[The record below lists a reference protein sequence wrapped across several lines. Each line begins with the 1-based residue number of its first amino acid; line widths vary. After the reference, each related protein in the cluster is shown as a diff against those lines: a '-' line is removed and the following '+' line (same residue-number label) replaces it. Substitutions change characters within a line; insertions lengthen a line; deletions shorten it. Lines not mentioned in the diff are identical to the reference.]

1 MKDFRAV
8 KTELACYAVIIF
20 AAFLMGFAI
29 KNLYDPVNLVT
40 GGVSGMA
47 IIFKSLFDI
56 PLWLTNTL
64 LNIPLF
70 LAAWRLKGW
79 NFIKRT
85 FIATVSL
92 SVSLYVLP
100 EMTIAGDDIF
110 LSVLFGGILSGVGTG
125 ILFAVHA
132 TTGGTDMLAALLHLK
147 IRQYSVSQI
156 MQVLD
161 AMVVLAGASV
171 FGLGSALYAMI
182 AIYAVCRVSDGILDG
197 LNFSKLAII
206 ISERSKEIA
215 GSIMKNMERGVT
227 AVRSVGMYSGTER
240 DMLFCVVPRKEIVWL
255 RDIVREYDKQAFL
268 IVSDVKEVFGEGF
281 IEDISSK

>member
-40 GGVSGMA
+40 GGVSGVA

-100 EMTIAGDDIF
+100 EM
-110 LSVLFGGILSGVGTG
+110 
-125 ILFAVHA
+125 
-132 TTGGTDMLAALLHLK
+132 M
-147 IRQYSVSQI
+147 
-156 MQVLD
+156 
-161 AMVVLAGASV
+161 
-171 FGLGSALYAMI
+171 
-182 AIYAVCRVSDGILDG
+182 
-197 LNFSKLAII
+197 
-206 ISERSKEIA
+206 
-215 GSIMKNMERGVT
+215 
-227 AVRSVGMYSGTER
+227 
-240 DMLFCVVPRKEIVWL
+240 
-255 RDIVREYDKQAFL
+255 
-268 IVSDVKEVFGEGF
+268 
-281 IEDISSK
+281 

>member
-40 GGVSGMA
+40 GGVSGVA

-100 EMTIAGDDIF
+100 EMRTS
-110 LSVLFGGILSGVGTG
+110 LYRC
-125 ILFAVHA
+125 FAA
-132 TTGGTDMLAALLHLK
+132 SIDFAA
-147 IRQYSVSQI
+147 
-156 MQVLD
+156 
-161 AMVVLAGASV
+161 
-171 FGLGSALYAMI
+171 
-182 AIYAVCRVSDGILDG
+182 
-197 LNFSKLAII
+197 FSFNGEI
-206 ISERSKEIA
+206 IS
-215 GSIMKNMERGVT
+215 
-227 AVRSVGMYSGTER
+227 
-240 DMLFCVVPRKEIVWL
+240 PRK
-255 RDIVREYDKQAFL
+255 
-268 IVSDVKEVFGEGF
+268 G
-281 IEDISSK
+281 ISSYLPSAPLQGARICLQPCFI

>member
-40 GGVSGMA
+40 GGVSGVA

-110 LSVLFGGILSGVGTG
+110 LSALFGGILSGVGTG

-147 IRQYSVSQI
+147 IRLKFHLIRGTLHRLLSSHTMLIPVQI
-156 MQVLD
+156 QKHLPVLPLHQGP
-161 AMVVLAGASV
+161 A
-171 FGLGSALYAMI
+171 
-182 AIYAVCRVSDGILDG
+182 
-197 LNFSKLAII
+197 
-206 ISERSKEIA
+206 
-215 GSIMKNMERGVT
+215 
-227 AVRSVGMYSGTER
+227 
-240 DMLFCVVPRKEIVWL
+240 
-255 RDIVREYDKQAFL
+255 
-268 IVSDVKEVFGEGF
+268 
-281 IEDISSK
+281 

>member
-8 KTELACYAVIIF
+8 KTELTCYAVIIL

-40 GGVSGMA
+40 GGVSGVA

-100 EMTIAGDDIF
+100 EMTIGGDDVF
-110 LSVLFGGILSGVGTG
+110 LSALFGGILSGVGTG

-171 FGLGSALYAMI
+171 FGLGSA
-182 AIYAVCRVSDGILDG
+182 GILDG

-227 AVRSVGMYSGTER
+227 AVKSVGMYSGTER

>member
-40 GGVSGMA
+40 GGVSGVA

-110 LSVLFGGILSGVGTG
+110 LSVLLVVFFPELEQGFYL
-125 ILFAVHA
+125 
-132 TTGGTDMLAALLHLK
+132 
-147 IRQYSVSQI
+147 QYMPLQ
-156 MQVLD
+156 
-161 AMVVLAGASV
+161 GARIC
-171 FGLGSALYAMI
+171 LQP
-182 AIYAVCRVSDGILDG
+182 C
-197 LNFSKLAII
+197 
-206 ISERSKEIA
+206 
-215 GSIMKNMERGVT
+215 
-227 AVRSVGMYSGTER
+227 
-240 DMLFCVVPRKEIVWL
+240 
-255 RDIVREYDKQAFL
+255 
-268 IVSDVKEVFGEGF
+268 F
-281 IEDISSK
+281 I

>member
-40 GGVSGMA
+40 GGVSGVA

-85 FIATVSL
+85 FIVLVLLALFWYRLMSPALACSVACCPRRLVISIAYLYKNRHRNLAPVPVS
-92 SVSLYVLP
+92 
-100 EMTIAGDDIF
+100 
-110 LSVLFGGILSGVGTG
+110 
-125 ILFAVHA
+125 
-132 TTGGTDMLAALLHLK
+132 
-147 IRQYSVSQI
+147 
-156 MQVLD
+156 
-161 AMVVLAGASV
+161 
-171 FGLGSALYAMI
+171 
-182 AIYAVCRVSDGILDG
+182 
-197 LNFSKLAII
+197 
-206 ISERSKEIA
+206 
-215 GSIMKNMERGVT
+215 
-227 AVRSVGMYSGTER
+227 
-240 DMLFCVVPRKEIVWL
+240 
-255 RDIVREYDKQAFL
+255 
-268 IVSDVKEVFGEGF
+268 
-281 IEDISSK
+281 

>member
-40 GGVSGMA
+40 GGVSGVA

-100 EMTIAGDDIF
+100 EMTIGGDDVF
-110 LSVLFGGILSGVGTG
+110 LS
-125 ILFAVHA
+125 
-132 TTGGTDMLAALLHLK
+132 ALLDRK
-147 IRQYSVSQI
+147 SV
-156 MQVLD
+156 V
-161 AMVVLAGASV
+161 
-171 FGLGSALYAMI
+171 
-182 AIYAVCRVSDGILDG
+182 
-197 LNFSKLAII
+197 
-206 ISERSKEIA
+206 
-215 GSIMKNMERGVT
+215 
-227 AVRSVGMYSGTER
+227 
-240 DMLFCVVPRKEIVWL
+240 
-255 RDIVREYDKQAFL
+255 
-268 IVSDVKEVFGEGF
+268 
-281 IEDISSK
+281 

>member
-40 GGVSGMA
+40 GGVSGVA

-100 EMTIAGDDIF
+100 EMTIAGDDIL
-110 LSVLFGGILSGVGTG
+110 LSALFGGILSGVGTG

-132 TTGGTDMLAALLHLK
+132 TTGGTDMLAAHL
-147 IRQYSVSQI
+147 
-156 MQVLD
+156 
-161 AMVVLAGASV
+161 
-171 FGLGSALYAMI
+171 FTFT
-182 AIYAVCRVSDGILDG
+182 
-197 LNFSKLAII
+197 FSL
-206 ISERSKEIA
+206 SHFH
-215 GSIMKNMERGVT
+215 
-227 AVRSVGMYSGTER
+227 
-240 DMLFCVVPRKEIVWL
+240 FC
-255 RDIVREYDKQAFL
+255 QM
-268 IVSDVKEVFGEGF
+268 
-281 IEDISSK
+281 

>member
-40 GGVSGMA
+40 GGVSGVA

-110 LSVLFGGILSGVGTG
+110 LSALFGGILSGVGTG
-125 ILFAVHA
+125 ILFACTCHYR
-132 TTGGTDMLAALLHLK
+132 GH
-147 IRQYSVSQI
+147 
-156 MQVLD
+156 
-161 AMVVLAGASV
+161 
-171 FGLGSALYAMI
+171 
-182 AIYAVCRVSDGILDG
+182 GICLQP
-197 LNFSKLAII
+197 
-206 ISERSKEIA
+206 
-215 GSIMKNMERGVT
+215 
-227 AVRSVGMYSGTER
+227 
-240 DMLFCVVPRKEIVWL
+240 C
-255 RDIVREYDKQAFL
+255 
-268 IVSDVKEVFGEGF
+268 F
-281 IEDISSK
+281 I

>member
-40 GGVSGMA
+40 GGVSGVA

-110 LSVLFGGILSGVGTG
+110 LSALFGGILSGVGTG

-206 ISERSKEIA
+206 ISSAAAAVVALGVA
-215 GSIMKNMERGVT
+215 G
-227 AVRSVGMYSGTER
+227 
-240 DMLFCVVPRKEIVWL
+240 FCVFGGNLFSKVEEAVAGEFKFPDGTTVSGISISGKT
-255 RDIVREYDKQAFL
+255 YDEAKKL
-268 IVSDVKEVFGEGF
+268 LEKNEES
-281 IEDISSK
+281 

>member
-40 GGVSGMA
+40 GGVSGVA

-110 LSVLFGGILSGVGTG
+110 LSALFGGILSGVGTG

-182 AIYAVCRVSDGILDG
+182 AIYAD
-197 LNFSKLAII
+197 
-206 ISERSKEIA
+206 
-215 GSIMKNMERGVT
+215 SIMKNMERGVT
-227 AVRSVGMYSGTER
+227 AVKSVGMYSGTER
-240 DMLFCVVPRKEIVWL
+240 DMLFCVVPRKEIIWL

-281 IEDISSK
+281 IEDISPK

>member
-40 GGVSGMA
+40 GGVSGVA

-100 EMTIAGDDIF
+100 EMTIAGDDIL
-110 LSVLFGGILSGVGTG
+110 LSALFGGILSGVGTG

-197 LNFSKLAII
+197 LNFSKLATLFLNAVK
-206 ISERSKEIA
+206 RSQI
-215 GSIMKNMERGVT
+215 
-227 AVRSVGMYSGTER
+227 RS
-240 DMLFCVVPRKEIVWL
+240 
-255 RDIVREYDKQAFL
+255 
-268 IVSDVKEVFGEGF
+268 
-281 IEDISSK
+281 

>member
-40 GGVSGMA
+40 GGVSGVA

-110 LSVLFGGILSGVGTG
+110 LSALFGGILSGVGTG

-161 AMVVLAGASV
+161 GSTGRCFCIWAGIS
-171 FGLGSALYAMI
+171 I
-182 AIYAVCRVSDGILDG
+182 VCDDSDLC
-197 LNFSKLAII
+197 S
-206 ISERSKEIA
+206 
-215 GSIMKNMERGVT
+215 
-227 AVRSVGMYSGTER
+227 
-240 DMLFCVVPRKEIVWL
+240 VPRIRWNFRWSEFFETC
-255 RDIVREYDKQAFL
+255 DHYF
-268 IVSDVKEVFGEGF
+268 
-281 IEDISSK
+281 

>member
-40 GGVSGMA
+40 GGVSGVA

-100 EMTIAGDDIF
+100 EMTIAGDDIL
-110 LSVLFGGILSGVGTG
+110 LSALFGGILSGVGTG

-171 FGLGSALYAMI
+171 FGLGSALY
-182 AIYAVCRVSDGILDG
+182 RLSDGILEG

-227 AVRSVGMYSGTER
+227 AVKSVGMYSGTER
-240 DMLFCVVPRKEIVWL
+240 DMLFCVVPRKEIIWL

-281 IEDISSK
+281 IEDISPK

>member
-40 GGVSGMA
+40 GGVSGVA

-100 EMTIAGDDIF
+100 EMISF
-110 LSVLFGGILSGVGTG
+110 YQLYL
-125 ILFAVHA
+125 AVFFPELEQ
-132 TTGGTDMLAALLHLK
+132 GFYL
-147 IRQYSVSQI
+147 QYMPLQ
-156 MQVLD
+156 
-161 AMVVLAGASV
+161 GARIC
-171 FGLGSALYAMI
+171 LQP
-182 AIYAVCRVSDGILDG
+182 C
-197 LNFSKLAII
+197 
-206 ISERSKEIA
+206 
-215 GSIMKNMERGVT
+215 
-227 AVRSVGMYSGTER
+227 
-240 DMLFCVVPRKEIVWL
+240 
-255 RDIVREYDKQAFL
+255 
-268 IVSDVKEVFGEGF
+268 F
-281 IEDISSK
+281 I